1 MVEKG
6 NQNHATL
13 LYSHSQSRTLKNFS
27 VVLISFQ
34 CSVWQLLSRVPQLAW
49 CRCCQDQNRPG
60 LALVCPGPPAYSVGS
75 EKIIAMLHLNK
86 EEQNLVLLNPSLP
99 LSWHVFLSLCQKR
112 QPVNLISIFMNLI
125 FV

>member
-13 LYSHSQSRTLKNFS
+13 LYSQQNSQELYCCPDQFS
-27 VVLISFQ
+27 VQCVATVISSPPAGLVPVL
-34 CSVWQLLSRVPQLAW
+34 
-49 CRCCQDQNRPG
+49 PG
-60 LALVCPGPPAYSVGS
+60 PEQARSGALWLVCPGPPAYLVGS

-125 FV
+125 FA